1 MFPDGKKFEL
11 IYRATK
17 NSFKA
22 SAFHKECD
30 GKGPHVTLV
39 KSKIYDKI
47 FGGYTDIN
55 MTSDHEPN
63 EPNRGGCKPGQGNSF
78 IFSLREEN

>member
-17 NSFKA
+17 HSFK
-22 SAFHKECD
+22 SSVFHKKCD

-39 KSKIYDKI
+39 KSKIYDKV

-55 MTSDHEPN
+55 MTADYGTN
-63 EPNRGGCKPGQGNSF
+63 GCKPG
-78 IFSLREEN
+78 